1 MVTISYTC
9 FGFGDAKKPITNM
22 MSTRSAA
29 VNFNITYPAGTFETF
44 SGAFVVGVWQNFV
57 LIVLI
62 SKL

>member
-1 MVTISYTC
+1 
-9 FGFGDAKKPITNM
+9 M
-22 MSTRSAA
+22 MSIQSAA

-44 SGAFVVGVWQNFV
+44 SGAFVVGVQQNFV